1 MFGKALLPTIF
12 LFVFSFAKGQYVVD
26 NIDSIKVDTIT
37 GFNNVIILVSGST
50 LLTFCV
56 STELCIAQC
65 NFKSKIEKVFKG
77 KLRMLFKDSLEYT
90 FDFYFCDD
98 YYKKLITY
106 LDPKKYYILVLKRP
120 WNRFFFYRFYTTILR
135 RSILE
140 Y

>member
-1 MFGKALLPTIF
+1 MFKILFPFF
-12 LFVFSFAKGQYVVD
+12 LFFALSFAKGQYVVD
-26 NIDSIKVDTIT
+26 NIDSINVDTIS

-50 LLTFCV
+50 LLTFCI

-65 NFKSKIEKVFKG
+65 NFRSKIEKVFKG

-90 FDFYFCDD
+90 FDFYFCEE

-106 LDPKKYYILVLKRP
+106 LDPKKYYILVLRRP
-120 WNRFFFYRFYTTILR
+120 WNHYFFYRYYTTFLH